1 MRNVPIDLKQK
12 LLKQFYGASTDNLP
26 QIQVIAK
33 QASIN
38 TLITEVIH
46 EDIPANFG
54 DIAVRQLPG
63 EAQPSLVYAICV
75 DNGTG
80 NIYSRKMPAF
90 AEQDWELVWSIG
102 AVKDV
107 AIEFNGEW
115 RINPKKRFYE
125 LFTEETPYIFF
136 TDNSNNLYV
145 QKWNDVSTRIPL
157 AAGASQI
164 SVCRGWQ
171 STLDTGVDQG
181 LIIGY
186 LRDGKVFYRA
196 YCQQSNGEY
205 IWETENEV
213 TELVTGNTT
222 LCVFRTN
229 DFRVGFLT
237 ENAGLM
243 NYVLS
248 ERTYAGQAMPPEYAE
263 SWPLDAKIW
272 MNNIQSYYPVIN
284 ESATVNTDKPYLG
297 CYDKD
302 TPELAATGFLRNGKR
317 EVLISFNRPVAGVPN
332 VFHTYYTAIPNKQI
346 ESTVFEDGKLKIT
359 FSEDLASTLPYEMTV
374 SKCHE
379 AWQYIGNQKMPIE
392 AMTIVVPG
400 EPIQTIHRETVDVT
414 VVDVQIRLNEK
425 VMNYASLHES
435 ATVSIADVTLTLP
448 PVGVL
453 PI

>member
-1 MRNVPIDLKQK
+1 M
-12 LLKQFYGASTDNLP
+12 
-26 QIQVIAK
+26 
-33 QASIN
+33 
-38 TLITEVIH
+38 IH

-54 DIAVRQLPG
+54 DVAIRQLPG
-63 EAQPSLVYAICV
+63 EVQPSLVHAICI

-90 AEQDWELVWSIG
+90 AEQDWEFVWSIG
-102 AVKDV
+102 SVKDV
-107 AIEFNGEW
+107 AIEFDGQW

-125 LFTEETPYIFF
+125 LFTEQTPYIFF
-136 TDNSNNLYV
+136 TDTSNNLYV
-145 QKWNDVSTRIPL
+145 QKWSDASTRILL
-157 AAGASQI
+157 AVNVSQI

-171 STLDTGVDQG
+171 STLDIGVDQG

-196 YCQQSNGEY
+196 YCQQSNGNY

-213 TELVTGNTT
+213 TELGTGNID

-237 ENAGLM
+237 ENAGEM

-248 ERTYAGQAMPPEYAE
+248 ERTYAGQAMPPEYAH
-263 SWPLDAKIW
+263 SWPLDAKVW
-272 MNNIQSYYPVIN
+272 MGNIQYYYPVIN
-284 ESATVNTDKPYLG
+284 ESATVNMDKPYLG

-302 TPELAATGFLRNGKR
+302 TPELTATGFQRNGKR
-317 EVLISFNRPVAGVPN
+317 EIFISFNRPLDGVQN
-332 VFHTYYTAIPNKQI
+332 AFQSYYTAKPNKQI
-346 ESTVFEDGKLKIT
+346 GSTVFEDGKLKIA
-359 FSEDLASTLPYEMTV
+359 FSEDLAPTLPYEMTV
-374 SKCHE
+374 SRCHE

-392 AMTIVVPG
+392 AMTIIVPG
-400 EPIQTIHRETVDVT
+400 EPIQTIHREAADVA
-414 VVDVQIRLNEK
+414 VVDVQIRLDEK
-425 VMNYASLHES
+425 VMNDASLRES
-435 ATVSIADVTLTLP
+435 AAVSIADATLTLL